1 MGKKMHVA
9 SQDRAITTIASLI
22 MIVFVVASFL
32 TVWLLYYNRFA
43 FRTYHFIGC
52 VATIIVYLVV
62 YLVAANTYRAF
73 KIASF
78 PIGETAFSQ
87 CLAIGLADLVCY
99 VECCLIYRNYVNILP
114 GIFTVAIQFVF
125 AFVWATLTKQ
135 YFLSHVQPQK
145 CILIYERKNEDK
157 VLMQKFIGK
166 IKTRYGHLFDIVEN
180 VRVEEMGEISA
191 TLKEYPVVFLYE
203 VGFETRSRIMEYCI
217 NTGCKAYLTPDI
229 EDVISQG
236 YSVKNLIDTPLYA
249 YENNDQRRVFYAT
262 FKRFFDILICLTM
275 LVPGIPIMLVT
286 AVAIKLEDGGDIFFL
301 QRRVGLHGKQ
311 FNILKFRSMIMDAEK
326 DGKPRPCIAGD
337 GRITKVGKIIRATR
351 IDELPQIFNVLS
363 GKMSIVGPRPERVE
377 HVEIFTKEIPEF
389 SYRLRVKAGLTGYAQ
404 IYGKYN
410 TSARDKLLLDLLYI
424 EQRGFLL
431 DAKIIFLT
439 VKTMFTPEATEG
451 FDEEKSKLINQKSSG
466 QREAVDVS
474 GKA

>member
-9 SQDRAITTIASLI
+9 SQDRAITTTASLI
-22 MIVFVVASFL
+22 MAVLAVVPFL
-32 TVWLLYYNRFA
+32 TVWVLFYNHFA
-43 FRTYHFIGC
+43 FRTYHMIGG
-52 VATIIVYLVV
+52 VATILVYLVV
-62 YLVAANTYRAF
+62 YLAAANTYRAF

-114 GIFTVAIQFVF
+114 GIFTVVIQFF
-125 AFVWATLTKQ
+125 LAFVWATVTKQ
-135 YFLSHVQPQK
+135 YFLAHVQPQK
-145 CILIYERKNEDK
+145 CILIYEQKNEDK
-157 VLMQKFIGK
+157 VSMQNFIGK

-180 VRVEEMGEISA
+180 VRAEEIGEIST
-191 TLKEYPVVFLYE
+191 TLKGYPVVFLYE
-203 VGFETRSRIMEYCI
+203 VGFDIRNRIMEYCI
-217 NTGCKAYLTPDI
+217 NTGCKAYLTPNI

-249 YENNDQRRVFYAT
+249 YENNDQRRVSYAV
-262 FKRFFDILICLTM
+262 FKHFFDIIICLAM
-275 LVPGIPIMLVT
+275 LIPGIPVMLVT
-286 AVAIKLEDGGDIFFL
+286 AVAIKLEDGGDIFFR

-326 DGKPRPCIAGD
+326 DGKPRPCVAGD
-337 GRITKVGKIIRATR
+337 DRITKVGKIIRATR

-410 TSARDKLLLDLLYI
+410 TSAHDKLLLDLLYI
-424 EQRGFLL
+424 EQQSFLL

-439 VKTMFTPEATEG
+439 VKTMFTPEATQG
-451 FDEEKSKLINQKSSG
+451 FDEEKSRQINQESKLK
-466 QREAVDVS
+466 QEMENA
-474 GKA
+474 